1 LILSIIVAMTP
12 DRVIGNA
19 NKMPWH
25 IPEELAY
32 FRKTTLGK
40 AVIMGRSTFQSIG
53 KVLDQRQNIVLSSD
67 PSLSMEGVQV
77 AGTLDAAIRLARSDE
92 AFIIGG
98 ASVYEQAIGLADR
111 LYITYIHQDLV
122 GDRYFPEIDD
132 KKWVKTSGREEWS
145 QQGIKL
151 EYVIYDAKHH
161 PARDS

>member
-1 LILSIIVAMTP
+1 MILSIIVAMTP

-132 KKWVKTSGREEWS
+132 QKWVKTSIREEWS

-151 EYVIYDAKHH
+151 EYVIYDVKHH